1 MEERKA
7 FSSKNLSG
15 RIEKAHTWKRTAA
28 IQNLLD
34 RIGRAGAIL
43 TRSILTR
50 LHDAKIH
57 VDCYRNGLCL
67 S

>member
-1 MEERKA
+1 MQERKT
-7 FSSKNLSG
+7 FSSKNLTGS
-15 RIEKAHTWKRTAA
+15 IEKAHPWKRIGA

-50 LHDAKIH
+50 LMRKFMRIAMETVI
-57 VDCYRNGLCL
+57 V
-67 S
+67 